1 MQVLSTP
8 SHLGL
13 LNAAPT
19 DAGGATPNLPA
30 ALDAPRARFA
40 GQSLPELNYYV
51 DGPADAEPILLI
63 HSINAAPSAFEMKP
77 LFDHYRATRRVYA
90 LELPGF
96 GFSDR
101 SDRVYSPELYADS
114 IRAFLS
120 QVVKAPCDLIAY
132 SLSCEFAARAAL
144 QAPEVFRR
152 LVLLSPTGFSARRLP
167 SAKTGRVLHRFF
179 SLPGFGPALYALVT
193 IRPSVGYF
201 MQRSFVT
208 KPPKELIDYA
218 YATSHQPGARYAPFY
233 FLSGQLFT
241 HDPVEQLYAKLQLP
255 VLVIHDRD
263 ANVSFDLLPD
273 LDARKANWQVSRVEP
288 TLGMPQWEQ
297 PQKTIAAIDAFW
309 QKAG

>member
-1 MQVLSTP
+1 MDALSTP
-8 SHLGL
+8 THLGQVF
-13 LNAAPT
+13 AAP
-19 DAGGATPNLPA
+19 AEAPAKGADLPP

-40 GQSLPELNYYV
+40 GQGLPALNYYV
-51 DGPADAEPILLI
+51 DGPADGEPILLL

-77 LFDHYRATRRVYA
+77 LFDHYRATRRMYA

-101 SDRVYSPELYADS
+101 ADRVYSPELYADC
-114 IRAFLS
+114 IRTFLA
-120 QVVKAPCDLIAY
+120 QVVKTPCDLIAY

-144 QAPEVFRR
+144 QAPEAFRR

-167 SAKTGRVLHRFF
+167 SAETGRRLHRFF

-193 IRPSVGYF
+193 TRPSVSYF

-218 YATSHQPGARYAPFY
+218 HATSHQPGARHAPFY

-241 HDPVEQLYAKLQLP
+241 HDPVEQLYAKLQMP

-263 ANVSFDLLPD
+263 ANVSFDLLPE
-273 LDARKANWQVSRVEP
+273 LAARKPNWQVARVEP

-297 PQKTIAAIDAFW
+297 PGKTIAAIDASW
-309 QKAG
+309 GQAG